1 MSDER
6 NADSVL
12 FKLDTLTAMQAS
24 KSTEGSKP
32 AGAPKAMARLAAAA
46 PQNEGGSGLI
56 DLSTLAGAPGPAEE
70 AAEASSSGSALTSSA
85 ALSRS
90 ALLSSSGMSPVVPSP
105 HAAASSSAH
114 APAPSRTPLL
124 ILSVLALLALVAAV
138 TAIVLR
144 G

>member
-12 FKLDTLTAMQAS
+12 FKLDTLSAMQAQ
-24 KSTEGSKP
+24 KTKG
-32 AGAPKAMARLAAAA
+32 GAPQQMARLAAPA
-46 PQNEGGSGLI
+46 PQSEAGSGLI
-56 DLSTLAGAPGPAEE
+56 DLTTLGGAAAPGGG
-70 AAEASSSGSALTSSA
+70 AADASASGSDVTSSA
-85 ALSRS
+85 ALSHS
-90 ALLSSSGMSPVVPSP
+90 SLLSSSSMTGAVPTPASTP
-105 HAAASSSAH
+105 SLAPAA
-114 APAPSRTPLL
+114 APSRTPMI

>member
-1 MSDER
+1 MSNER

-12 FKLDTLTAMQAS
+12 FKLDTLTAMQAQNS
-24 KSTEGSKP
+24 KDRSEGG
-32 AGAPKAMARLAAAA
+32 GAPEAMARLAAPA
-46 PQNEGGSGLI
+46 PQNDAGSGLI
-56 DLSTLAGAPGPAEE
+56 DLSTLGGVPGPTEQ
-70 AAEASSSGSALTSSA
+70 AADASSAGSDLTSSA
-85 ALSRS
+85 ALSQS
-90 ALLSSSGMSPVVPSP
+90 SLLSSSGMSPVVPTP
-105 HAAASSSAH
+105 HAVPSRG